1 MSHNMENPE
10 SSNSDSQRHLDNLDD
25 SRKGRYVNIGIFI
38 MLIFLAVFGMYIKL
52 RSPDIATT
60 PLTATE
66 TKVMPAVTATTAKD
80 VLKATSTPMPSKTPT
95 QFPDE
100 FTDDF
105 GASMRLIPAGEFT
118 MGDNDG
124 FKDER
129 PIHTVYLDSYY
140 IDKYEV
146 TNVLYE
152 ACVNDGACSPPQN
165 SGLGT
170 RSSYYGNSQYSNY
183 PVIYVDWYQSNTYC
197 EWRDSRLP
205 TEAEWEKAAR
215 GINEYNYPWGN
226 DFQCRNGNFDD
237 IQGLN
242 GYIIPGGPNCDG
254 FEDTAP
260 VGSFGSGKSPFGI
273 YDMAGNI
280 WEWVSDLYDG
290 NYYLESSYQDPQGP
304 SSGNGQVIRGG
315 AWDVANEKNLLTTR
329 RIGFEPLTTG
339 NYLGFRCA
347 NSLP

>member
-1 MSHNMENPE
+1 MEDVENT
-10 SSNSDSQRHLDNLDD
+10 NSDTKERLDNLND
-25 SRKGRYVNIGIFI
+25 SSKGRFINIGIFI
-38 MLIFLAVFGMYIKL
+38 GLIFLAVFGAYIKL
-52 RSPDIATT
+52 RSPDTT
-60 PLTATE
+60 TTQLTATE
-66 TKVMPAVTATTAKD
+66 TQVRSAATATATKN
-80 VLKATSTPMPSKTPT
+80 VLKATSTPTPSKTPS
-95 QFPDE
+95 QIPNE
-100 FTDDF
+100 FTDRF

-118 MGDNDG
+118 MGGNNG
-124 FKDER
+124 FTDER

-146 TNVLYE
+146 TNALYE
-152 ACVNDGACSPPQN
+152 DCVNDGVCSPPQN
-165 SGLGT
+165 YGSGT

-183 PVIYVDWYQSNTYC
+183 PVVYVDWNQSKNYC
-197 EWRDSRLP
+197 EWRDARLP

-226 DFQCRNGNFDD
+226 DFQCKNGNFDD

-254 FEDTAP
+254 YEDTAP

-273 YDMAGNI
+273 YDMAGNT
-280 WEWVSDLYDG
+280 WEWVSDWYDE
-290 NYYLESSYQDPQGP
+290 NYYLESPYQNPQGP
-304 SSGNGQVIRGG
+304 SSGNGRAIRGG
-315 AWDVANEKNLLTTR
+315 AWDVANKKNLLTTR

-347 NSLP
+347 SSLP